1 MGSPQGL
8 ILANVFLMELK
19 NTLVHRLHKH
29 VNKWRRYVDHY
40 FAYDKNGSIGYVL
53 QNSTCFTLI

>member
-1 MGSPQGL
+1 MCTNDGIAMGSPQGL

-29 VNKWRRYVDHY
+29 VNK
-40 FAYDKNGSIGYVL
+40 
-53 QNSTCFTLI
+53 